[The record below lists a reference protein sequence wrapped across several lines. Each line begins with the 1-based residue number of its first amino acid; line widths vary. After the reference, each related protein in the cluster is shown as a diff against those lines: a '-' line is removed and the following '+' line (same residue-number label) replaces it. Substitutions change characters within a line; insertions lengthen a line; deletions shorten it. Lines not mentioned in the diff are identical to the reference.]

1 MALNAIFI
9 FVFCFFSDTK
19 KFKRRGCTPL
29 QGKDVPLA
37 RSEYLGGLTD
47 RLSNEGSLV
56 ARIESGDGPYE
67 LMKCPILSNRL
78 SCD

>member
-1 MALNAIFI
+1 MRFLFLF
-9 FVFCFFSDTK
+9 FVSFWTRQ

-56 ARIESGDGPYE
+56 ARIEAGDGPYE
-67 LMKCPILSNRL
+67 LMKCPILTNRL